1 MVIDGRDSLLEMVR
15 LEDIRIMSGLNAK
28 GVNGLGKADLRF
40 IKGALCLY
48 LYESAVRALY
58 AKEYNLG

>member
-28 GVNGLGKADLRF
+28 GVNGLGKADVEVHQRSSLPVLIRERC
-40 IKGALCLY
+40 K
-48 LYESAVRALY
+48 SLY